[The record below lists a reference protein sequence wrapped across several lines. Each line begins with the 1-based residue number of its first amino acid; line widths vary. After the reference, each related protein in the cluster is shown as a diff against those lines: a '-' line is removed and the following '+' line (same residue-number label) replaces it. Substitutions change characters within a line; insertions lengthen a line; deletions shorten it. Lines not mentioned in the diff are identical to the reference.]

1 MRRTDGLESFA
12 SCFSSSV
19 RRCLSSG
26 EMLAP
31 RRASPNEIQASNP
44 LMCASKLNAGTKRL
58 FMPRR
63 ESATSSEDFTNILLQ
78 TLTRA
83 LSDSANA
90 SPTMLDLRRQTSNSN
105 KILSFVSDSGVSSF
119 FLSDLTE
126 LEVSFKTRSANVTRE
141 GAASPARCESTPLPV
156 PLSVCC
162 TIVFN
167 TTRRSDEALPRSSIA
182 LASVTAA
189 LMRSFSAA
197 RERSWSCVARRYTET
212 WRVSSASI
220 ANVLWLGCASV
231 DFFSFPDLD
240 FFDADEVLHS
250 FQTTDASVHKLAV
263 AFGSCMR
270 WIMTA

>member
-1 MRRTDGLESFA
+1 MTFWSTVRRTDGLESFA

-90 SPTMLDLRRQTSNSN
+90 SPTMLDLRKQTSNSN
-105 KILSFVSDSGVSSF
+105 KILSFVSGSGMSSF
-119 FLSDLTE
+119 FLSVLTE
-126 LEVSFKTRSANVTRE
+126 LEVSFRTRSANLTRE
-141 GAASPARCESTPLPV
+141 GAASPARCKSTPLPV

-162 TIVFN
+162 MMVFN
-167 TTRRSDEALPRSSIA
+167 TTKRSQEALLRSSVEPTSTI
-182 LASVTAA
+182 AA
-189 LMRSFSAA
+189 LTRFCSAACSWGSAPSNCAPSRSNCFSAP
-197 RERSWSCVARRYTET
+197 
-212 WRVSSASI
+212 
-220 ANVLWLGCASV
+220 LL
-231 DFFSFPDLD
+231 P
-240 FFDADEVLHS
+240 
-250 FQTTDASVHKLAV
+250 
-263 AFGSCMR
+263 
-270 WIMTA
+270 